1 MGRTAD
7 ASRFVQAAR
16 EVYPQEAQA
25 MKLGATLKLGL
36 RNPAGAY
43 ADLQAYDRVL
53 PGDAGV
59 LFLKGVALEGQGQRQ
74 AAAQHYA
81 GFLRVTQQGQAAQY
95 SASRLKSWG
104 YLK

>member
-1 MGRTAD
+1 
-7 ASRFVQAAR
+7 
-16 EVYPQEAQA
+16 
-25 MKLGATLKLGL
+25 
-36 RNPAGAY
+36 PAGAY

>member
-1 MGRTAD
+1 
-7 ASRFVQAAR
+7 
-16 EVYPQEAQA
+16 

-36 RNPAGAY
+36 RDPGGAY

-59 LFLKGVALEGQGQRQ
+59 LFLKGVALEGQGRRE

-81 GFLRVTQQGQAAQY
+81 SYLRVTQQGQAAQF
-95 SASRLKSWG
+95 SAARLKTWG